1 MARMCIG
8 NRKDF
13 RRIELIKRAFIFGL
27 SVVLIGGWFDALR
40 AENQA
45 PTSAKPKATAPK
57 AVHDPVKAQPPAPSA
72 QKPKVA
78 VKSQKPKELSPLAK
92 QMNALKSEKLD
103 DRRQAVEELSQL
115 KDPHAT
121 PALIVALSDRDSLV
135 RAGAARALGLMRAP
149 DAVKELGRVVMD
161 DPDPQVT
168 QSAAMALGFIS
179 DPAAVDPL
187 VQALKKG
194 APGTRLSA
202 CQALANL
209 KSPAAIP
216 ALRETLQD
224 PSPQMKRM
232 VLQTLG
238 EIGDPAAIPDI
249 RPVLRDKDFS
259 LQVAAVL
266 SLGKLQ
272 DKDKGTVSTFKKYLD
287 KKNPT
292 ELRVAAAQALASL
305 GDNQGKNVALDVLGD
320 KTVEAR
326 VRVMAAQALGDM
338 ADPSLAPAL
347 KKISEQEEPGF
358 VKQYTD
364 SLLQRITVNK
374 Q

>member
-1 MARMCIG
+1 MLAAMIVAQG
-8 NRKDF
+8 
-13 RRIELIKRAFIFGL
+13 ISA
-27 SVVLIGGWFDALR
+27 R
-40 AENQA
+40 AETPA
-45 PTSAKPKATAPK
+45 STPAKPKSQAPK
-57 AVHDPVKAQPPAPSA
+57 AVHDPVKAQPPAPSS
-72 QKPKVA
+72 QKPKTSA
-78 VKSQKPKELSPLAK
+78 KPASSKELSPLAK
-92 QMNALKSEKLD
+92 QMNALKSDKVD
-103 DRRQAVEELSQL
+103 DRRMAVEELSQM

-121 PALIVALSDRDSLV
+121 PALIVALSDRDIQV
-135 RAGAARALGLMRAP
+135 RAGAARALGLMRAA
-149 DAVKELGRVVMD
+149 DAVKELGRVVKD

-179 DPAAVDPL
+179 DPAAVEPL
-187 VQALKKG
+187 VEALKKG

-216 ALRETLQD
+216 ALRETLKD
-224 PSPQMKRM
+224 PSPQMRRM
-232 VLQTLG
+232 ALQTLG

-249 RPVLRDKDFS
+249 RPLLRDKDFS

-272 DKDKGTVSTFKKYLD
+272 DKDKGTVSTLKKYLD

-292 ELRVAAAQALASL
+292 ELRAAAAQALASQ
-305 GDNQGKNVALDVLGD
+305 GDKHGKSVALDILGD

-347 KKISEQEEPGF
+347 RKISDQEPPGF

-364 SLLQRITVNK
+364 SLLQRIAVN
-374 Q
+374 QQ